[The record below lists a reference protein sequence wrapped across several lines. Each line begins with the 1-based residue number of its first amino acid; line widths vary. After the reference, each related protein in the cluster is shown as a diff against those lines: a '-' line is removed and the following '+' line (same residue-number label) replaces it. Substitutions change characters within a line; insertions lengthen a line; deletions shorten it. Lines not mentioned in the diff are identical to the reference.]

1 VRGLGGV
8 VPQGFAEATYR
19 SADGL
24 ALYYRDY
31 PAQRA
36 SRFPVVCLPGL
47 TRNSKDFEPLAL
59 RLTANHRVL
68 SPDLRGR
75 ARSQWD
81 PDWTHYQPPTYVRDV
96 LALLAAADVERFAVI
111 GTSLGGIIAMGLALA
126 VPQRLIG
133 VVLNDVGPEI
143 DPRGIER
150 IRGYSGKLPP
160 VKTWAEAASQA
171 RATYSIS
178 LGEMSDAE
186 WLEYCRRSYCERDDG
201 TIGPDMD
208 PRIGDAIRQGPT
220 QPASMWPGFEA
231 LGPIPTLAIRGET
244 SDLLSVETFRRMKEA
259 KPDLAQLTVPGRG
272 HAPILTEPV
281 CVAAI
286 ERFLA
291 ALPQQG

>member
-1 VRGLGGV
+1 
-8 VPQGFAEATYR
+8 VPDGYAEATYR

-24 ALYYRDY
+24 TLYYRDY
-31 PAQRA
+31 PARRA
-36 SRFPVVCLPGL
+36 NRFAVVCLPGL
-47 TRNSKDFEPLAL
+47 TRNSKDFEALAL
-59 RLTANHRVL
+59 ALAADHRVL

-81 PDWTHYQPPTYVRDV
+81 PTWTNYAPPTYVRDV
-96 LALLAAADVERFAVI
+96 LAMLAAANVERVAVI

-126 VPQRLIG
+126 VPDRLIG

-160 VKTWAEAASQA
+160 VKTWAEAAAQA

-178 LGEMSDAE
+178 LGEMSDDQ
-186 WLEYCRRSYCERDDG
+186 WLDYCRRSYREREDG

-208 PRIGDAIRQGPT
+208 PRIGDAIRQGPRE
-220 QPASMWPGFEA
+220 PATMWPGFMA

-244 SDLLSVETFRRMKEA
+244 SDLLSAETFQRMKDA
-259 KPDLAQLTVPGRG
+259 KPDLEQLIVPGRG

-281 CVAAI
+281 CVEAI
-286 ERFLA
+286 ERFFA
-291 ALPQQG
+291 ALPQRR

>member
-1 VRGLGGV
+1 LPDGYR
-8 VPQGFAEATYR
+8 ESTYP

-31 PAQRA
+31 PAKRA
-36 SRFPVVCLPGL
+36 SRFTIVCLPGL
-47 TRNSKDFEPLAL
+47 TRNSKDFEALAH
-59 RLTANHRVL
+59 RLAADYRVL

-81 PDWTHYQPPTYVRDV
+81 PNWENYQPPTYVRDV
-96 LALLAAADVERFAVI
+96 LALLAAAKVERVAVI
-111 GTSLGGIIAMGLALA
+111 GTSLGGIIAMGLALS

-133 VVLNDVGPEI
+133 VVINDVGPEI

-160 VKTWAEAASQA
+160 VRTWAEAAAQA
-171 RATYSIS
+171 KATYSIS
-178 LGEMSDAE
+178 LGEMGDDE
-186 WLEYCRRSYCERDDG
+186 WLAYCRQSYRERDDG

-208 PRIGDAIRQGPT
+208 PRIGDAIRQGPAE
-220 QPASMWPGFEA
+220 PASMWPGFRA
-231 LGPIPTLAIRGET
+231 LGPIPTLAIRGAT
-244 SDLLSVETFRRMKEA
+244 SDLLSAETFQRMKEA
-259 KPDLAQLTVPGRG
+259 KPDLVQLTVPGRG
-272 HAPILTEPV
+272 HAPLLSEPL
-281 CVAAI
+281 CAAAI